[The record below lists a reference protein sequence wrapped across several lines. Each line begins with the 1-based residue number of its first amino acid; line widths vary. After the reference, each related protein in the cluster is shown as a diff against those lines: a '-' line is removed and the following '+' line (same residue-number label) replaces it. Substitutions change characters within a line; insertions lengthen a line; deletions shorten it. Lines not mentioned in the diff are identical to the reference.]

1 MGGGTRT
8 NVVPDTAWVDID
20 VRAFEP
26 EGAEALSR
34 AILALPERVNVAGAR
49 VEISGSFGC
58 APMPKTPAIAALAE
72 CAKQIGAEMGM
83 ALNDTRT
90 GGVSDANVFAGLGIP
105 VLDGLGPIGGLDH
118 GPDEYIEP
126 ASITPRTVLLA
137 ELMRRS
143 LGMRERPG
151 AMKG

>member
-1 MGGGTRT
+1 M
-8 NVVPDTAWVDID
+8 AWVDVD

-26 EGAEALSR
+26 EAAEVLSR
-34 AILALPERVNVAGAR
+34 AILSLPEHVTVAGTR

-58 APMPKTPAIAALAE
+58 APMPKTPAIALLAE
-72 CAKQIGAEMGM
+72 CAKQIGSDMGI

-90 GGVSDANVFAGLGIP
+90 GGVSDANVFAGLGVP

-126 ASITPRTVLLA
+126 DSITPRTALLA
-137 ELMRRS
+137 ELIRRAVAMRGQLS
-143 LGMRERPG
+143 AL
-151 AMKG
+151 KG